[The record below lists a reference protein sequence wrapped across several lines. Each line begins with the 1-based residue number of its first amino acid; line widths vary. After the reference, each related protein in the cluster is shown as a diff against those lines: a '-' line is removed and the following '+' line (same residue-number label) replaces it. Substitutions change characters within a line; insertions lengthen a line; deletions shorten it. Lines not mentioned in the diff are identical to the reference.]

1 MKPAVHSS
9 RKRMGCPKLAVAVL
23 AFLIL
28 GTVPRI
34 LHAQV
39 FIASKPHPE
48 FWIAPLFITA
58 NVRNQ
63 DLTRGTGLLTLTVS
77 WSVAPPP
84 NRDPASLAQDLYLL
98 WPSELVGTVGR
109 EGADPSL
116 VRQVE
121 GAGFEVLVH
130 GRLRLDARSRTQMGT
145 GAVAGLRSLGDA
157 PFVTIARPGAQARGV
172 RPASYIRIPWK
183 PELASLEWL
192 ARLELPVGGA
202 ITSSKVSWLEEAFWG
217 RRHVI
222 ALSYGDVGYA
232 SLYPF
237 YFGNRD
243 RLVPLAPDFSMLFI
257 NFADSAHLKV
267 DEVVPATASRRMSE
281 TRPDT
286 ESVSVPL
293 VAADGLVPQVLKVQF
308 VYFRGRLPWRPIL
321 FSALLLGLGNM
332 TGPLV
337 ALLARRIGRTLRARV
352 HLGRGGA
359 RGRESGV
366 VPSPETL
373 ARIRPGETTYDDV
386 LTICGASPEE
396 EARLPSGETRTLVYR
411 GQRLVP
417 HGWRSFGWF
426 GTVRRWEVEHHE
438 VQIELDHDRV
448 RDIQARVRRSQP
460 GDLPPPSR
468 R

>member
-1 MKPAVHSS
+1 MRPAVHSS
-9 RKRMGCPKLAVAVL
+9 RSSMRCHKLAVAVL
-23 AFLIL
+23 AVLIL

-34 LHAQV
+34 LDAQV

-58 NVRNQ
+58 NVRSQ
-63 DLTRGTGLLTLTVS
+63 DVTRDPGPLTLTVS

-98 WPSELVGTVGR
+98 WPSELVGTAGR

-116 VRQVE
+116 IRHIE

-130 GRLRLDARSRTQMGT
+130 GQLRLDARSRTQMGT
-145 GAVAGLRSLGDA
+145 GAGAGLRSLGG
-157 PFVTIARPGAQARGV
+157 ARIITKNSPGAQARGV

-192 ARLELPVGGA
+192 ARLELPVAGA

-243 RLVPLAPDFSMLFI
+243 RLVPLAPDFSMLWI

-293 VAADGLVPQVLKVQF
+293 VAADGLVPQ
-308 VYFRGRLPWRPIL
+308 
-321 FSALLLGLGNM
+321 S
-332 TGPLV
+332 
-337 ALLARRIGRTLRARV
+337 
-352 HLGRGGA
+352 
-359 RGRESGV
+359 
-366 VPSPETL
+366 
-373 ARIRPGETTYDDV
+373 
-386 LTICGASPEE
+386 
-396 EARLPSGETRTLVYR
+396 
-411 GQRLVP
+411 
-417 HGWRSFGWF
+417 
-426 GTVRRWEVEHHE
+426 
-438 VQIELDHDRV
+438 
-448 RDIQARVRRSQP
+448 
-460 GDLPPPSR
+460 
-468 R
+468 

>member
-1 MKPAVHSS
+1 MKPAGHSS
-9 RKRMGCPKLAVAVL
+9 RKRRGCPKLAVAVL
-23 AFLIL
+23 AVLLL
-28 GTVPRI
+28 GMVPRI

-48 FWIAPLFITA
+48 FWIAPLFVTA
-58 NVRNQ
+58 NVRSQ
-63 DLTRGTGLLTLTVS
+63 DLTRDPGSLTLTVS
-77 WSVAPPP
+77 WSVAPPA

-98 WPSELVGTVGR
+98 WPSELVGTAGR
-109 EGADPSL
+109 EGADPTL
-116 VRQVE
+116 IRHVE

-130 GRLRLDARSRTQMGT
+130 GQLRLDARSRTQMGT
-145 GAVAGLRSLGDA
+145 GAGAGLRSLGDA
-157 PFVTIARPGAQARGV
+157 PFVTIARPGARARGV

-192 ARLELPVGGA
+192 ARLELPVAGA

-243 RLVPLAPDFSMLFI
+243 RLVPLAPDFSMLWI

-308 VYFRGRLPWRPIL
+308 VYFRGRLRRPIL

-359 RGRESGV
+359 RGRESGM

-373 ARIRPGETTYDDV
+373 ARIRPDETTYDDV
-386 LTICGASPEE
+386 LKICGARPEE

-411 GQRLVP
+411 GQRVVP

-426 GTVRRWEVEHHE
+426 GMVSRWDVEHHE
-438 VQIELDHDRV
+438 VQIDHDRV
-448 RDIQARVRRSQP
+448 RGIQARVRRSRL
-460 GDLPPPSR
+460 GELPPPSR

>member
-1 MKPAVHSS
+1 M
-9 RKRMGCPKLAVAVL
+9 
-23 AFLIL
+23 
-28 GTVPRI
+28 
-34 LHAQV
+34 
-39 FIASKPHPE
+39 
-48 FWIAPLFITA
+48 
-58 NVRNQ
+58 
-63 DLTRGTGLLTLTVS
+63 TLTVS

-98 WPSELVGTVGR
+98 WPSELVGTAGR

-145 GAVAGLRSLGDA
+145 GAGAGLRSLGDA

-192 ARLELPVGGA
+192 ARLELPVAGA

-237 YFGNRD
+237 YFGHRD

-267 DEVVPATASRRMSE
+267 DEMVPATASRRMSE

-286 ESVSVPL
+286 ESVSLPL

-386 LTICGASPEE
+386 LKICGASPEE

-411 GQRLVP
+411 GQRVVP

-448 RDIQARVRRSQP
+448 RDIQARVRRSRP

>member
-1 MKPAVHSS
+1 
-9 RKRMGCPKLAVAVL
+9 
-23 AFLIL
+23 
-28 GTVPRI
+28 
-34 LHAQV
+34 
-39 FIASKPHPE
+39 
-48 FWIAPLFITA
+48 
-58 NVRNQ
+58 
-63 DLTRGTGLLTLTVS
+63 
-77 WSVAPPP
+77 VAPPP

-98 WPSELVGTVGR
+98 WPSELVGTAGR

-116 VRQVE
+116 IRHIE

-130 GRLRLDARSRTQMGT
+130 GQLRLDARSRTQMGT
-145 GAVAGLRSLGDA
+145 GAGAGLRSLGDA
-157 PFVTIARPGAQARGV
+157 PFVTIARPEARAHRV

-183 PELASLEWL
+183 PELASLDWL
-192 ARLELPVGGA
+192 ARLELPVTGM
-202 ITSSKVSWLEEAFWG
+202 ITSGKVSWLEETFWG
-217 RRHVI
+217 RRHIITV
-222 ALSYGDVGYA
+222 SYGDVGYA
-232 SLYPF
+232 SLYPL

-243 RLVPLAPDFSMLFI
+243 RLVPLAPDFSMLWI

-281 TRPDT
+281 MRPDT
-286 ESVSVPL
+286 ESISVPL
-293 VAADGLVPQVLKVQF
+293 VGADGLVPQVLKVQF
-308 VYFRGRLPWRPIL
+308 AYFRGRLPWRPIL

-352 HLGRGGA
+352 HFGRGGA

-373 ARIRPGETTYDDV
+373 ARIRPDETTYEDV
-386 LTICGASPEE
+386 LEICGASPEE

-411 GQRLVP
+411 GQRVVP

-426 GTVRRWEVEHHE
+426 GTVSRWDVEHHE
-438 VQIELDHDRV
+438 VQIDLDHDRV
-448 RDIQARVRRSQP
+448 RGIQARVRRSRL
-460 GDLPPPSR
+460 GELPPPSR